1 METAKSKLTVL
12 FDPPF
17 WVGVFER
24 ESGGRYEACKL
35 TFGAEPLDAEVWAC
49 VLARYDRLDFSP
61 ALAVQRAP
69 DRTVSPKRAQRLARR
84 QTQSAGVGTK
94 AQQAL
99 QLQREQQKTQ
109 RQRLSR
115 QNREAEEERR
125 YLLRREKRREKR
137 RGR

>member
-1 METAKSKLTVL
+1 METAKAKLTVL

-17 WVGVFER
+17 WAGLFER
-24 ESGGRYEACKL
+24 EAGGRYEACKVI
-35 TFGAEPLDAEVWAC
+35 FGPEPSDQEVYQYLLDHYQHLE
-49 VLARYDRLDFSP
+49 FSP
-61 ALAVQRAP
+61 ALPSDSPAER
-69 DRTVSPKRAQRLARR
+69 RVSPKRAQRLAARETR
-84 QTQSAGVGTK
+84 ETGIGTR

>member
-35 TFGAEPLDAEVWAC
+35 TFGAEPRDAEVWAC

-84 QTQSAGVGTK
+84 
-94 AQQAL
+94 
-99 QLQREQQKTQ
+99 LQREQQKTQ

>member
-1 METAKSKLTVL
+1 METAKAKLTVL

-17 WVGVFER
+17 WVGIFER
-24 ESGGRYEACKL
+24 ESGGRYEACRVI
-35 TFGAEPLDAEVWAC
+35 FGAEPRDFEVYALVLERWAG
-49 VLARYDRLDFSP
+49 LTFSP
-61 ALAVQRAP
+61 ALPAAGGP
-69 DRTVSPKRAQRLARR
+69 ERTVSPKRAQRLARR
-84 QTQSAGVGTK
+84 ETQASGMGTR

>member
-35 TFGAEPLDAEVWAC
+35 TFGAEPRDAEVWAC

-99 QLQREQQKTQ
+99 PLQREQQKTQ

>member
-35 TFGAEPLDAEVWAC
+35 TFGAEPRDAEVWAC
-49 VLARYDRLDFSP
+49 VLAHYDRLDFSP

-69 DRTVSPKRAQRLARR
+69 DRTVSPKRAQRLAARETR
-84 QTQSAGVGTK
+84 ETGIGTR

-99 QLQREQQKTQ
+99 QLQREQARTE
-109 RQRLSR
+109 RRALSR
-115 QNREAEEERR
+115 EAREAEEARR
-125 YLLRREKRREKR
+125 YRLRLQAKKDKH